1 MLPNVDSGI
10 FLDNDMLVL
19 QDPAI
24 LWDRFKL
31 FTPFT
36 AIAVAPVEAHY
47 SRQMVSSEPTSHLKL
62 ILSNNK
68 CAVKFNFSITI
79 RMDNMV
85 LRKILFPTLGF
96 PDLASMLGLLA

>member
-1 MLPNVDSGI
+1 MTEYVTFEIPFLTEAILCRRLFSNAHVDIGQDMLPNVDAGI

-36 AIAVAPVEAHY
+36 AIASAPVEAHY
-47 SRQMVSSEPTSHLKL
+47 SRQMVST
-62 ILSNNK
+62 
-68 CAVKFNFSITI
+68 
-79 RMDNMV
+79 
-85 LRKILFPTLGF
+85 LFYQLF
-96 PDLASMLGLLA
+96 I